1 MNNNDNENE
10 NDNNNNNNNNNN
22 SNNNNNN
29 NWCDHKD
36 RAFTESSSPRHSA
49 PPQTGT
55 RGLRL

>member
-1 MNNNDNENE
+1 MYTVHGGTKNSENE
-10 NDNNNNNNNNNN
+10 TKYVLQNYKTPGC
-22 SNNNNNN
+22 

-36 RAFTESSSPRHSA
+36 RAFTESSSPWHSA